1 MTFNESLDASA
12 GHTIEVI
19 GFGRRF
25 LAYFIDGI
33 ILWIVQ
39 LILGVCAGAVLVAM
53 AEAGE
58 DAAIALNLLINCVA
72 LLISVGYFVV
82 FWATTSQTPGKMA
95 MGIKIIGV
103 DGTPVSWGKAFLRY
117 IGYIVSGLV
126 LSLGFIWI
134 AFDSKRQ
141 GWHDKIAGTYVVRKD
156 THFSPTDA
164 VTFVPSDPGS
174 SWIWVVIVMAI
185 FIAIPICVIA
195 ILLLLGPAV
204 GNVFSNIIQEL
215 GTPTP

>member
-1 MTFNESLDASA
+1 M
-12 GHTIEVI
+12 
-19 GFGRRF
+19 
-25 LAYFIDGI
+25 
-33 ILWIVQ
+33 
-39 LILGVCAGAVLVAM
+39 
-53 AEAGE
+53 
-58 DAAIALNLLINCVA
+58 
-72 LLISVGYFVV
+72 
-82 FWATTSQTPGKMA
+82 
-95 MGIKIIGV
+95 
-103 DGTPVSWGKAFLRY
+103 
-117 IGYIVSGLV
+117 